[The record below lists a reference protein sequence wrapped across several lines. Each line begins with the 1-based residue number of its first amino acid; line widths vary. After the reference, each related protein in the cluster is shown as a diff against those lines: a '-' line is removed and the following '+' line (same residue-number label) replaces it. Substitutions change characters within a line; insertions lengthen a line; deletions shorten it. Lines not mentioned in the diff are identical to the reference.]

1 MARRHIK
8 SLRISWTTACL
19 ALWCVGEVFA
29 LNELGHLSSDHFI
42 LGAAMW
48 FFPSFVALLTLI
60 CVWHTRRFIAWH
72 LSVMVLFASSEFYLV
87 VFTQRG
93 EQRGMQKMLTCVPS
107 LFFLIVLAVLWL
119 LSRKSNR
126 DSRGVL
132 VKSDQQRK
140 GVGKS

>member
-1 MARRHIK
+1 
-8 SLRISWTTACL
+8 
-19 ALWCVGEVFA
+19 
-29 LNELGHLSSDHFI
+29 
-42 LGAAMW
+42 
-48 FFPSFVALLTLI
+48 
-60 CVWHTRRFIAWH
+60 
-72 LSVMVLFASSEFYLV
+72 MVLFASSEFYLV